1 MLQRL
6 LTLTIVIFMVGNLLE
21 VGLKVNLRE
30 VGKALRNVRFV
41 ALSLLWSFVL
51 CPALAYLLTQVI
63 PLEEPYAIGLL
74 FLGMTPC
81 APFLPMV
88 AQKARGDLAY
98 VALIMLVTAV
108 GTVMYLPL
116 AVPVLVKGF
125 AADAW
130 TIGRPLVLF
139 IAVPLTLGI
148 AVRLWS
154 EVIAERSHP
163 IVKTS
168 TGINTLI
175 MLILIMILYGKSFAS
190 AIGTYAIGA
199 QILFYA
205 VVTAAAYGSGFG
217 LAPGQKSVLALGVS
231 TRNIG
236 AAIAPLFSVADTD
249 PRAITMCAL
258 AVPITLIMAL
268 CAARCL
274 RTPP

>member
-274 RTPP
+274 RTPA